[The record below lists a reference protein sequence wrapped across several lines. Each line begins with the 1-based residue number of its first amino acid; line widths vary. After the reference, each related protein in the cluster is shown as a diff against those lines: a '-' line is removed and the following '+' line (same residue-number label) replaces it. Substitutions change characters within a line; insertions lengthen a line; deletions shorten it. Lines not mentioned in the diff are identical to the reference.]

1 VKLAD
6 AAHIETRI
14 LNRASGEALMDR
26 HRANDGR
33 RVTPLVVVVRRGQDV
48 GAWVERPLVLQ
59 NLFRS
64 MADDP
69 EKARRFSHRQT
80 WYDTDAGRSTA
91 REVVELVERTE
102 VKH

>member
-1 VKLAD
+1 
-6 AAHIETRI
+6 
-14 LNRASGEALMDR
+14 MDR
-26 HRANDGR
+26 HPAFDGR
-33 RVTPLVVVVRRGQDV
+33 RVTPLVVVIRRGQEV

-69 EKARRFSHRQT
+69 EKARRFSNRQA
-80 WYDTDAGRSTA
+80 WYDADAGGSAA
-91 REVVELVERTE
+91 RELVELVERTE